1 MDLENFNKDQHLSY
15 EELLAYQQ
23 AKLSNR
29 EMHRLELHLVDCELC
44 NDALEGIG
52 QIQESVL
59 EKHISSLKVKT
70 GVHNVG
76 RITTRQW
83 LAAAASLSIIAIIG
97 IIYFSRPEKNEM
109 LAEKIINVEEKEK
122 PMLKSAAP
130 VELKNDS
137 ITDSLRV
144 DRRLLASSDS
154 IIPREEQTVS
164 SPAAQTEPIITITDS
179 VSEPEL
185 FTQTE
190 SDSSAGII
198 ADLAEDKSDSANL
211 FTVVTD
217 AEPALVDEEIVSSS
231 SRMAATGAAERT
243 QEVTDDA
250 NKKALIT
257 DDYKRAEPEQGIR
270 AYNRYLKRKMNY
282 PQAALDNNI
291 EGEVI
296 LEVTIDDNGEITNI
310 EITQVLGFG
319 CDQEA
324 IRLVREGPKWQAA
337 SRNGSNIL
345 DKVII
350 KVAFNP

>member
-44 NDALEGIG
+44 NDALDGIG

-76 RITTRQW
+76 RITTKQW
-83 LAAAASLSIIAIIG
+83 LGAAASLSIIAIIG

-109 LAEKIINVEEKEK
+109 LAEKMIDVEEKEK

-144 DRRLLASSDS
+144 DRRLLATADS
-154 IIPREEQTVS
+154 IIPREEQTVA
-164 SPAAQTEPIITITDS
+164 SPVAQTEPIITITDS
-179 VSEPEL
+179 VSKPEL
-185 FTQTE
+185 FAQTE
-190 SDSSAGII
+190 SDSSAGLI
-198 ADLAEDKSDSANL
+198 ADLTEDKSDSANL
-211 FTVVTD
+211 FIVAAD
-217 AEPALVDEEIVSSS
+217 AEPTLADEEIVSSP
-231 SRMAATGAAERT
+231 SRRAAAGAAERT
-243 QEVTDDA
+243 QEAINDL
-250 NKKALIT
+250 NKKALTT
-257 DDYKRAEPEQGIR
+257 DNYNPAEPEQGIR
-270 AYNRYLKRKMNY
+270 SYNRYLKRNLQY
-282 PQAALDNNI
+282 PQDAGENNI

-296 LEVTIDDNGEITNI
+296 LEVTIDSIGEITSI
-310 EITQVLGFG
+310 EIIQALGFG

-350 KVAFNP
+350 KVPFNP